1 MPDNYSERRKA
12 GLEFA
17 TRNSDQWSSMLRQA
31 QHRPSLRSAEQCG
44 PDATV
49 RARSRSSAP
58 HAQRGLGLFGTLLI
72 VAVAAAALYYVYLGV
87 TGEGEEPSCRNTYN
101 ACQQNC
107 RRTRTETVA
116 LQDCQDF
123 CRRELAQCER
133 RSP

>member
-1 MPDNYSERRKA
+1 MS
-12 GLEFA
+12 
-17 TRNSDQWSSMLRQA
+17 RQA
-31 QHRPSLRSAEQCG
+31 RHRSSPRRAEQSG

-49 RARSRSSAP
+49 SARSRISARY
-58 HAQRGLGLFGTLLI
+58 AQRGLGLFGALLI
-72 VAVAAAALYYVYLGV
+72 VAIAAAALYYVYLGV
-87 TGEGEEPSCRNTYN
+87 TGEGEEPSCRGTYN

-116 LQDCQDF
+116 LQNCQDF